1 MPNSPKNH
9 RFSSKETPLARYVRV
24 FATFSRI
31 SAFFRFLP
39 KNRKNRRKSKIS
51 AKYSKTT
58 PGNACFMHTLRNF
71 QESLDFMRR
80 DNYFARFCD
89 SDLHFPSLKSPIF
102 QQNRKHAEKCE
113 KSRIFAKN
121 AKIREQMRKM
131 PKTRQTR
138 TQITT

>member
-1 MPNSPKNH
+1 
-9 RFSSKETPLARYVRV
+9 
-24 FATFSRI
+24 
-31 SAFFRFLP
+31 
-39 KNRKNRRKSKIS
+39 
-51 AKYSKTT
+51 
-58 PGNACFMHTLRNF
+58 MHTLRNF

-80 DNYFARFCD
+80 HNFFARFCD